1 MHNVRTVI
9 ADRRARAR
17 LALRAAFAIG
27 CAALVCGCTTDQQIA
42 GSPSVPTD
50 YRLRHPIT
58 ITEKDRTFQLFIGA
72 NRGSLTPPQR
82 AELLAFAQSWKDA
95 ATGGVIIDLP
105 VGSSNERSSADALRE
120 IESILAV
127 DRRAAAEHGR
137 AQLPGLG
144 PYAGHRAHQLS
155 ADCRASRTMRAM
167 AEGHRAELQ
176 PRLFRKSAVVELRL
190 RHPTQSCGDG
200 RRSGRPGAA
209 ASRNAGLHHAAHD
222 GPGEISPGSVRVD
235 YTRKYHSDVRQDHR
249 HRAMMMGTDATS

>member
-1 MHNVRTVI
+1 MHNVGTVI

-17 LALRAAFAIG
+17 LALHAAFAIG

-105 VGSSNERSSADALRE
+105 VGSSNERSAADALRE
-120 IESILAV
+120 IELILAV
-127 DRRAAAEHGR
+127 TGVPRQSMAVRNYRVSARTLATVRISYPRIAAQAGPCGLWPKDIGPSFNRDYFENQPSWNFGCATQRNLAAMIADPADLVQPRAETPA
-137 AQLPGLG
+137 
-144 PYAGHRAHQLS
+144 Y
-155 ADCRASRTMRAM
+155 TMRRTTVL
-167 AEGHRAELQ
+167 EKY
-176 PRLFRKSAVVELRL
+176 RLGQSASTTPANTT
-190 RHPTQSCGDG
+190 PT
-200 RRSGRPGAA
+200 SGK
-209 ASRNAGLHHAAHD
+209 
-222 GPGEISPGSVRVD
+222 I
-235 YTRKYHSDVRQDHR
+235 
-249 HRAMMMGTDATS
+249 TDIGQ